1 MSDSIRPDRLS
12 LTVTDPP
19 TPEEEHRARLAVAHH
34 AENAAECRELLQMLG
49 LIDPGFRWETTSTR
63 GGTESR
69 RKILAGGQR

>member
-1 MSDSIRPDRLS
+1 MSDSTRPDRLS

-19 TPEEEHRARLAVAHH
+19 TPEEEHRARLVVAHH
-34 AENAAECRELLQMLG
+34 AENANECRELLQMLG

-69 RKILAGGQR
+69 RKITTGGRQ